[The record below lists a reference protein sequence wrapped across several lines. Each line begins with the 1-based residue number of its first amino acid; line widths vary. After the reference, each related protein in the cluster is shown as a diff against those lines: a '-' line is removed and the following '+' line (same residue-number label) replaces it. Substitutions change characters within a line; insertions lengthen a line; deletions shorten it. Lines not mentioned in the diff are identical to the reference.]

1 MQFRVELPVPA
12 HEMAREEIGKQVA
25 FLSTQIGD
33 VKFSESGD
41 RVYFE
46 APEPVGESLCR
57 EVVVLASRIERALR
71 NVKRKVVFRTTEADH
86 PRFTEETQF
95 DGIHFPGSGQVVLD
109 GIPLQL
115 FRYFDRI
122 FSEFGAQWNI
132 EHVTVPSLIQAD
144 ILAKCDYFRS
154 FPQYV
159 TFATHLRED
168 AHVINDF
175 RRRHEAADTP
185 DEKALSDMA
194 QPDMCLTPA
203 LCYHVY
209 NLWKDRTLPS
219 AGKAYGVCGKCY
231 RFESRNLSEMRRL
244 WEFTLREIVFL
255 GTKEAV
261 LERKTASVEAMAMLL
276 KDHRLAAEIRT
287 ASDPFFVAPEAASK
301 TFFQLASES
310 KLEVSLM
317 LPGGERT
324 AVGSHNY
331 HSDFFGKTFQ
341 ANVAGHGAAHTFCVG
356 FGIER
361 WVYGFL
367 QQHGSNPAHWPQCV
381 RRAPEFVS
389 LPKFASL
396 SELVS

>member
-1 MQFRVELPVPA
+1 MQFRVTLPSPA
-12 HEMAREEIGKQVA
+12 HEMAREEIGKQVV
-25 FLSTQIGD
+25 FLSTQIGN
-33 VKFSESGD
+33 VAFSEAGD
-41 RVYFE
+41 TVYFE
-46 APEPVGESLCR
+46 APGAVGADLCR
-57 EVVVLASRIERALR
+57 EVVRLAARIERALR
-71 NVKRKVVFRTTEADH
+71 NVKRKVVFRTREADH
-86 PRFTEETQF
+86 PRFAVDADM
-95 DGIHFPGSGQVVLD
+95 DGIRFPGPGQVTLD
-109 GIPLQL
+109 GIPLRL

-122 FSEFGAQWNI
+122 FSEFGQGWDI
-132 EHVTVPSLIQAD
+132 EHITVPSLIRAD

-159 TFATHLRED
+159 TFATRLRED
-168 AHVINDF
+168 AHVLNDF
-175 RRRHEAADTP
+175 RQRHQAALEP
-185 DEKALSDMA
+185 DARALNDMA
-194 QPDMCLTPA
+194 RPDMCLTPA

-209 NLWKDRTLPS
+209 HLWKDNTVPD

-231 RFESRNLSEMRRL
+231 RFESHNLSDMRRL

-255 GTKEAV
+255 GTREAA
-261 LERKTASVEAMAMLL
+261 LERKEASVEAMAMLL
-276 KDHRLAAEIRT
+276 KDHQLAAEIRT

-310 KLEVSLM
+310 KLEVSLL

-341 ANVAGHGAAHTFCVG
+341 TEVDGRGPAHTFCVG

-367 QQHGSNPAHWPQCV
+367 RQHGSNPANWPRCV
-381 RRAPEFVS
+381 RQAPEFAS
-389 LPKFASL
+389 LPGIAYRG
-396 SELVS
+396 ELVS